1 MRYSIETANFGP
13 FKQYRVMDNV
23 KKPARVLLTTE
34 DENEAK
40 DFIMREVEANQWNAA
55 NRD

>member
-1 MRYSIETANFGP
+1 MRYSIKTVNFGP
-13 FKQYRVMDNV
+13 FKQYQVLDNC

-34 DENEAK
+34 DADDAK
-40 DFIMREVEANQWNAA
+40 DFITREVEANQWNAA